1 MYYILWTEHD
11 GCKGWTLVSGED
23 AMHQEVDRIA
33 KELKLSPDE
42 DIIAIHDDDGEL
54 SFVE

>member
-1 MYYILWTEHD
+1 MYYILRTEHG

-33 KELKLSPDE
+33 KELKLSPD
-42 DIIAIHDDDGEL
+42 DIIVIHDDDGEL